1 VISGSAGLGATALG
15 LLAAAFWGGGD
26 FTGGMATRR
35 ASPFVTVA
43 LAHGL
48 SLIVLVA
55 AAFSLHLPN
64 PSPQARLLAVLSGVL
79 GALSLVLFYEALA
92 SGQMGISAAIAGLLS
107 ALIPV
112 GVSFFTEGLP
122 HLVQIAGFLLA
133 AVAIWLIAATPG
145 GASNPRA
152 LGMATIAGIGFG
164 IYFVLLKI
172 DGKSGVVWPMAYVRL
187 GSCSFAT
194 VAAIFQAWIGPKR
207 PENAPDAHRKYGSV
221 FAPAFLALAAATS
234 VLDTGGNMLYT
245 MATRVGR
252 LDVAS
257 VLASLY
263 PAGTILLAAWLLKER
278 TTRTQALGMAL
289 ALAAVILIAF

>member
-1 VISGSAGLGATALG
+1 MPVSAGLGATALG

-48 SLIVLVA
+48 SLVVLVGA
-55 AAFSLHLPN
+55 ALLLHLPA
-64 PSPQARLLAVLSGVL
+64 PSPQARVLAISSGFL
-79 GALSLVLFYEALA
+79 GALSVILFYEALA
-92 SGQMGISAAIAGLLS
+92 AGQMGISAAIAGLLS
-107 ALIPV
+107 AIIPV
-112 GVSFFTEGLP
+112 GVSFFTEGMP
-122 HLVQIAGFLLA
+122 HPVQIAGFLLA
-133 AVAIWLIAATPG
+133 AIAIWLIAATPG

-152 LGMATIAGIGFG
+152 LGLATIAGIGFG
-164 IYFVLLKI
+164 IYFVLLKMN
-172 DGKSGVVWPMAYVRL
+172 GKYGVVWPMAYLRL
-187 GSCSFAT
+187 GSFSFAT
-194 VAAIFQAWIGPKR
+194 IAALLQAWMR
-207 PENAPDAHRKYGSV
+207 RRQQQRAPTTPTKYGSIL
-221 FAPAFLALAAATS
+221 APAFLALAVATS

-278 TTRTQALGMAL
+278 TTRTQATGMAL